1 MPTISPTRKI
11 STMRILS
18 RIAISIF
25 ILLISN
31 AGIANN
37 TSTTIDI
44 EKAKEL
50 WDSGVLFVD
59 SRSASNYNSGH
70 IPGAINIDV
79 GKNFE
84 AEFSNQVSKDQEVV
98 IYCAGIGCTRS
109 SKAINI
115 ATSLGYQKL
124 YRFKEGIAG
133 WTFANLPIEKSQQT
147 ETNSDGFTPLHAA
160 AESGQHE
167 TALLLVE
174 KGVDVNAKTTGG
186 SNPGETPL
194 HVAASGGHLE
204 VVILLIKNGAD
215 VNSVDESSYTP
226 LRRAADRRN
235 TEIIKL
241 LIENGADI
249 NAQGKYGITVLHIAA
264 QSDDVSLAEYLLSKG
279 ADVNAK
285 DKVSKFTPLD
295 FALDGEPEMIQLF
308 KQNGGECTSC

>member
-1 MPTISPTRKI
+1 
-11 STMRILS
+11 MRILS

-79 GKNFE
+79 RKNFE

-98 IYCAGIGCTRS
+98 IYCSGRGCTRS
-109 SKAINI
+109 ISAINI

-124 YRFKEGIAG
+124 YRFKDGIAG
-133 WTFANLPIEKSQQT
+133 WTFANLPTKKSQQT

-167 TALLLVE
+167 TALLLIG

-194 HVAASGGHLE
+194 HVAASLGHFE
-204 VVILLIKNGAD
+204 VVNLLIKNGAD
-215 VNSVDESSYTP
+215 VNSVNDKSHTP
-226 LRRAADRRN
+226 LRQAADRRN
-235 TEIIKL
+235 TKIIKL

-249 NAQGKYGITVLHIAA
+249 NAQGKYGITVLHVVA
-264 QSDDVSLAEYLLSKG
+264 QSYDVSLAEYLLSKG